1 MNTDARDASLLL
13 PSTANL
19 VAGCWA
25 GGGRE
30 VAVLDKYTGQPIAH
44 VIEATHE
51 QVSHAVTI
59 AQACVAKNP
68 LAPVERARILR
79 QTAVLLDADR
89 ARLAAIMIA
98 ETGFTA
104 SDAQG
109 EIDRA
114 LITLN
119 LAAEEATRL
128 VGETVSFGAT
138 PGQHNRLG
146 FTIRVPLGVVCAI
159 TPFNSPLNTVVHKV
173 APALAGGNAVVLKP
187 SVLAPLTAAILCE
200 KLLEAGLPP
209 ELLAL
214 LHGEGESVGT
224 WLLEEQDIA
233 FYTFTGSTRVGR
245 AIQSRA
251 GLRKTQLELGSI
263 ASVIVCADADLKKAA
278 PKIANASFR
287 KAGQVCT
294 SVQRLYVE
302 QPAVEKLTELLLKA
316 ANEMPAGDPRIP
328 ATRVGPLISASA
340 ADRVERW
347 IDEATEARASVLCGG
362 QRHGYVIQ
370 PTVLTDVKR
379 DMKVVDQEVF
389 GPVVSIMPFS
399 DLQQAIDG
407 ANDSPYGLAAGLFT
421 SNIDRALRGARALR
435 FGAIHIN
442 ETSSSRADAMPFGG
456 VKDSGFGH
464 EGPAYAIREV
474 TEERL
479 ITFTV

>member
-1 MNTDARDASLLL
+1 MTDMTADAAMRL

-19 VAGCWA
+19 IAGQWLP
-25 GGGRE
+25 GEDE
-30 VAVLDKYTGQPIAH
+30 VPVLDKYTGTPIVH
-44 VIEATHE
+44 
-51 QVSHAVTI
+51 I
-59 AQACVAKNP
+59 AQASRAQVSQAVSVTHAAAAKNI
-68 LAPVERARILR
+68 LTPVERARILR
-79 QTAVLLDADR
+79 KTAELLDRDR
-89 ARLAAIMIA
+89 SRFTSLMIA
-98 ETGFTA
+98 ETGFTQ

-119 LAAEEATRL
+119 LSAEEATRL

-138 PGQHNRLG
+138 PGQHQRLG

-159 TPFNSPLNTVVHKV
+159 TPFNSPLNTVIHKV
-173 APALAGGNAVVLKP
+173 APALAGGNGVVLKP
-187 SVLAPLTAAILCE
+187 SVFTPLTAALLCE
-200 KLLEAGLPP
+200 TLLAAGLPP

-214 LHGEGESVGT
+214 VHGRGETVGT
-224 WLLEEQDIA
+224 WLLEEPDIA

-245 AIQSRA
+245 AIQAGA

-294 SVQRLYVE
+294 SIQRLYVE
-302 QPAVEKLTELLLKA
+302 ESAVDEMMELLVKA
-316 ANEMPAGDPRIP
+316 AQDMPAGDPRNA
-328 ATRVGPLISASA
+328 ATRVGPLISESA
-340 ADRVERW
+340 AVRVEHW
-347 IDEATEARASVLCGG
+347 IDEARRANA
-362 QRHGYVIQ
+362 
-370 PTVLTDVKR
+370 TVLTGGGRKGSVVQPTLLTSVKR

-389 GPVVSIMPFS
+389 GPVLSIIPFRE
-399 DLQQAIDG
+399 LHQALDG
-407 ANDSPYGLAAGLFT
+407 ANDSPYGLAAGFFS
-421 SNIDRALRGARALR
+421 SNIDKALQAARSLR

-464 EGPAYAIREV
+464 EGPAYSIKEV
-474 TEERL
+474 TEQRL
-479 ITFTV
+479 ITFNP